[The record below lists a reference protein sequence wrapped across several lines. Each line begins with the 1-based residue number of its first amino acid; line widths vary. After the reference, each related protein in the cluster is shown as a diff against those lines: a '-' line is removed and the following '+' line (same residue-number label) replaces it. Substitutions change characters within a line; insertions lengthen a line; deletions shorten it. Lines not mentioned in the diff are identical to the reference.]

1 MILLKIALG
10 LVGLGVVVFVHELG
24 HFIVAKL
31 SGIEVEAFSIGW
43 GKKLVGY
50 TYKGT
55 EYRLSVF
62 PVGGYCKMKGEDV
75 LKEAWQENRDEIP
88 KEEGSFFAAH
98 PLKRIGVALSGP
110 LFNVFFAVVVLSSL
124 WLVGFT
130 IQTFE
135 NRIVL
140 ASDYPLGEN
149 GGPHPADQAG
159 LETGDRILQVAGQET
174 PHFRALQEAVVPN
187 AGQPLNMVVERDG
200 RRIST
205 TVTPRMN
212 RGSGAGQ
219 IGIYAW
225 VDPVIGQVAEGSAAD
240 AAGLQPGDRIV
251 KAQGEPLPHS
261 IAFLSVLADQPQ
273 TFAVTVERNGSRV
286 QAQLSL
292 TYSQQGAENLG
303 IAFKPIMYRTP
314 PMGPFRSIGRGTAE
328 TFETL
333 MLTFRSIGLLF
344 QGVDVR
350 QAVSGPIQITYFV
363 GEVASQ
369 GFSMGVG
376 QGFSSVL
383 SFLSLLSVALFVMN
397 LLPIPALDGG
407 QIVLFVF
414 EMASGKPLNPKVV
427 YRYQTVGVVLIF
439 ALILLAVLSDVNFL
453 LNR

>member
-110 LFNVFFAVVVLSSL
+110 LFNVLFAVVVLSSL

-130 IQTFE
+130 VQTFE
-135 NRIVL
+135 NRVVL
-140 ASDYPLGEN
+140 ASEYPLGQN
-149 GGPHPADQAG
+149 GGSHPADRAG

-174 PHFRALQEAVVPN
+174 PHFRALQEAIVPN
-187 AGQPLNMVVERDG
+187 AGQPLEMVVERDG
-200 RRIST
+200 RRVSV

-212 RGSGAGQ
+212 PESGAGQ

-225 VDPVIGQVAEGSAAD
+225 VDPVIGEVADGSAAE

-251 KAQGEPLPHS
+251 EAQGEPVRHS
-261 IAFLSVLADQPQ
+261 IAFLSVLVDRPE
-273 TFAVTVERNGSRV
+273 TLTVTVERNGSRV
-286 QAQLSL
+286 QEELSL
-292 TYSQQGAENLG
+292 TYSEQGAENLG
-303 IAFKPIMYRTP
+303 IAFEAMSYRTP
-314 PMGPFRSIGRGTAE
+314 PMGPFRAIGRGAGE

-333 MLTFRSIGLLF
+333 MLTFRSIALLF

-383 SFLSLLSVALFVMN
+383 NFLSLLSVALFVMN

-407 QIVLFVF
+407 QIVLFIF

-427 YRYQTVGVVLIF
+427 YRYQTIGVVLIF
-439 ALILLAVLSDVNFL
+439 ALILLAVLSDVTFL